1 MRKFRFVVWFIL
13 GIVLALL
20 LWANLSPRVLVK
32 FDYCENPSIDYLR
45 EKAEDSW
52 NNADYLKAVGESL
65 QVGWRKSDC
74 RLRVRVSQP
83 FFQRATKLEEQ
94 GKLKEAIDICMTGAR
109 LVIPYD
115 QEGVFMYGCD
125 EMNMKYDAL
134 LSESISPT
142 LTTTTEP

>member
-1 MRKFRFVVWFIL
+1 MKKFRFVAWSIL
-13 GIVLALL
+13 GIVLSLL
-20 LWANLSPRVLVK
+20 LWVNISPRVLGK

-52 NNADYLKAVGESL
+52 NNADYLMAVGESL
-65 QVGWRKSDC
+65 QVGWLKSDC

-94 GKLKEAIDICMTGAR
+94 GKLKEAIDICRTGAR